1 MNHMQSLQ
9 NLEAP
14 NRGTAS
20 RSGSVWLTGL
30 WIILPVLLL
39 GVPAPAATG
48 PERLKDYLKGL
59 RSLTADFRQFT
70 LSSDG
75 DRVVESRGTLYL
87 RRPGKFRW
95 EYEHPIKQ
103 IIVADG
109 KRVWLHDLELNQVA
123 HQSQRKAL
131 GGTPAQLLATEGPVD
146 RHFKVIPWDAGDER
160 EWTELRPKAK
170 DTQVV
175 KIRIGFVGK
184 RLDTLLME
192 DRFGQLTHFVFTGTK
207 RNPRL
212 DKDLFRFDAP
222 AVVDFLQID

>member
-1 MNHMQSLQ
+1 MQSLQ
-9 NLEAP
+9 NPAAP

-20 RSGSVWLTGL
+20 RSRSVWLTSL
-30 WIILPVLLL
+30 WIILPALLL
-39 GVPAPAATG
+39 GGPAPAATG
-48 PERLKDYLKGL
+48 PERLEDYLRGL

-75 DRVVESRGTLYL
+75 SRVVESGGTFYL

-109 KRVWLHDLELNQVA
+109 KRVWLHDLELDQVS

-131 GGTPAQLLATEGPVD
+131 GGTPAQLLATEGPVN
-146 RHFKVIPWDAGDER
+146 RHFKVTPWDAGDER
-160 EWTELRPKAK
+160 EWAELQPKAK
-170 DTQVV
+170 DAQVV

-192 DRFGQLTHFVFTGTK
+192 DRFGQITRFVFTGTK
-207 RNPRL
+207 RNLRL
-212 DKDLFRFDAP
+212 NKDPFRFDAS
-222 AVVDFLQID
+222 AVVDFLRID